1 MHITSVIVAQLQFS
15 KKTQNKNCI
24 NIYFQPIVYHYC
36 LYGELYAI
44 FGQMKILSFII
55 IFLYATNPMFAQ
67 ELKNH
72 SYGMAT
78 DENITWLKKASI
90 SNKEQQLILIQNRFF
105 RKQEFKKSE
114 TDDAPIVLANGIVI
128 NELTNIKLKNLLAN
142 RLTPEKVQIT
152 ILEKAPEGL
161 YINKRWTGMIVL
173 TIIDKEIKKLLK
185 SYKPEHRRL

>member
-1 MHITSVIVAQLQFS
+1 
-15 KKTQNKNCI
+15 
-24 NIYFQPIVYHYC
+24 
-36 LYGELYAI
+36 
-44 FGQMKILSFII
+44 MKVQSFII

-72 SYGMAT
+72 SYRMAT

-90 SNKEQQLILIQNRFF
+90 SNKGKQLTLIQNRFF

-128 NELTNIKLKNLLAN
+128 NELTNIKLKNLLVN

-173 TIIDKEIKKLLK
+173 TISDKEIKKLLK
-185 SYKPEHRRL
+185 SYKT